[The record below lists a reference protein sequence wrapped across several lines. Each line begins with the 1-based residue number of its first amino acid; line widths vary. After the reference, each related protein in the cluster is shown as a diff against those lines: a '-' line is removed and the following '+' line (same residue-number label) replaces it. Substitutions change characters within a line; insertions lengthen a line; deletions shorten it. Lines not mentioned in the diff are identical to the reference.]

1 MDSEETMKPATTEDK
16 PAAKPRTPRKAAPRK
31 NKEQAAAPAAES
43 TPAPKPTRKP
53 RTGKKAATPAQDKP
67 AEAAAA
73 QEATPAPRKTRTPTH
88 KAAKQEPKAD
98 TPRQE
103 PQPAP
108 VQPTVQQTP
117 QAPVEPKAA
126 TPSHRQEPQAAPKH
140 EEAPKHRPQQQPQHE
155 QLPRISEEQ
164 KFDIEFETRN
174 FSAPEPAPGF
184 AVPETVGGGESNGGG
199 KNRRKRRRNRNRNRD
214 NEQNQQQ
221 PRFTTDIDP
230 DELVRR
236 AWKIY
241 LGEVTEEGLAL
252 MDDRTATE
260 ASRRAFRVAEL
271 FLTEA
276 ARHRRPATPPT
287 PEIDLI
293 IEEDGLEE
301 F

>member
-73 QEATPAPRKTRTPTH
+73 QEATPAPRKTRTP
-88 KAAKQEPKAD
+88 KNKEAKQEPKAD

-126 TPSHRQEPQAAPKH
+126 TPGHRQEPQAS
-140 EEAPKHRPQQQPQHE
+140 PKHRPQQQPQHE

-184 AVPETVGGGESNGGG
+184 AVPETVGGGEGNSGS